1 MTSSDCRIIRGLI
14 QNFYRHM
21 LSLSDRPRQE
31 GKKDAGNG
39 RVMTDKTPKTTK
51 KHLAAGVDRGGTRT
65 RIVLINSLGSELK
78 RAAHPSSHI
87 KLLPDLI
94 IKTALEWKLEPHI
107 PVIIATRGA
116 MTRKWKKLFLLKKL
130 KGKINLLDV
139 ISDAQAAYLA
149 AHGSG
154 NGALLIAGTGS
165 VVFLKRR
172 SGRFEK
178 IGGHSPAGGDPGSG
192 LWIGNRFL
200 KMKKGKKKGL
210 DRRARAAYAAIA
222 VSSAESGD
230 LAAIELVRQAHE
242 HLSNLLAGA
251 VKKHI
256 ARASA
261 VSRAAGRQTAN
272 IRKPLRVALT
282 GGLMQNAFFR
292 KTFIGRARGRFASVR
307 LVFTTLK
314 HTAEY
319 AAAKLALENFYGRN
333 RGT

>member
-1 MTSSDCRIIRGLI
+1 
-14 QNFYRHM
+14 
-21 LSLSDRPRQE
+21 
-31 GKKDAGNG
+31 
-39 RVMTDKTPKTTK
+39 MTDKTPKTAK
-51 KHLAAGVDRGGTRT
+51 NRLAAGVDRGGTRT
-65 RIVLINSLGSELK
+65 RIVLINGRGSELK
-78 RAAHPSSHI
+78 KASHPSSHI
-87 KLLPDLI
+87 KLLPNLI

-116 MTRKWKKLFLLKKL
+116 MTRKWKKPFLIKKL

-149 AHGSG
+149 AHGAG

-192 LWIGNRFL
+192 LWIGTRFL
-200 KMKKGKKKGL
+200 KIKKMKKKGL

-222 VSSAESGD
+222 VNSAESGD
-230 LAAIELVRQAHE
+230 LAAIGLVRQAHE

-256 ARASA
+256 ARGSA
-261 VSRAAGRQTAN
+261 AAGTPGQQTDNA
-272 IRKPLRVALT
+272 RKPLRVALT

-292 KTFIGRARGRFASVR
+292 KTFIVRARGQFAPVR

-314 HTAEY
+314 RTAEY
-319 AAAKLALENFYGRN
+319 AAARLAMENFYGRN
-333 RGT
+333 KGT